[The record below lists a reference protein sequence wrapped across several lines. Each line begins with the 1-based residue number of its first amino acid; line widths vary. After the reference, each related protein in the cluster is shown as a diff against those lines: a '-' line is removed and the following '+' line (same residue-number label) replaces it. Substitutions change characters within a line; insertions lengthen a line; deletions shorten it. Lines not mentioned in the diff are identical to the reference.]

1 MWSIQFL
8 NGPLKGRS
16 IKINDQDI
24 IGRSKNC
31 SIHIPHES
39 ISKKH
44 CRLYLQENKLYIE
57 DLNSSNG
64 SFING
69 KQITNSQIQSGS
81 QLNLHDLQAIIVSG
95 EQEVNFQDT
104 NNETSQAYT
113 HKKINSLKDL
123 LHNKIETVLLPGI
136 YKLPELLEFR
146 YVFGIFLIGFVLIM
160 TSLSY
165 IPLGTLLKSS
175 IQKES
180 QKRALG
186 IAKHLAS
193 LNRVYLQ
200 KGPKAAIS
208 TSVALQESGVTQAFI
223 ISAENNRI
231 IAPLSEQGQFP
242 PENINSLFVGI
253 DKNNDYFKQ
262 LDSSTIIAIKPIQ
275 FLNQAAELKTLAYAV
290 VIYNMGSLSLSDG
303 RTLSLFIQTLFIGLL
318 IGSILFFFLF
328 QIISYIFN
336 QLNKQI
342 HTSLTEGQSSVN
354 IPYQFPP
361 LQKCIEQINNI
372 LNHIFLL
379 KEMESKSGQKQ
390 ELIYDKFDEVNK
402 IAQLIGYP
410 SLIIDY
416 KSYKIISAN
425 PQADQLF
432 EDSLLHQEIE
442 NLTDQS
448 LKLNLQ
454 DLLERSKQEN
464 SVSGFIEL
472 QDYTYNIQL
481 QLLFGLK
488 SVDYALLVFTPKE

>member
-8 NGPLKGRS
+8 NGPLKGKN
-16 IKINDQDI
+16 IKIHDQDI
-24 IGRSKNC
+24 VGRSKNC
-31 SIHIPHES
+31 SIHIPHNS
-39 ISKKH
+39 VSKKH
-44 CRLYLQENKLYIE
+44 CRFYLQENQLYIE

-69 KQITNSQIQSGS
+69 KKITNSQIQNGA
-81 QLNLHDLQAIIVSG
+81 QLNLHDLQAIITSG
-95 EQEVNFQDT
+95 EQEFNFQDSSSTKTTEGT
-104 NNETSQAYT
+104 NT
-113 HKKINSLKDL
+113 KFNSLKEL
-123 LHNKIETVLLPGI
+123 LHNKIETVVLPGI
-136 YKLPELLEFR
+136 YKLPELLDFH
-146 YVFGIFLIGFVLIM
+146 YVLGIFLIGFVLIM

-165 IPLGTLLKSS
+165 IPLRTLLKSS

-193 LNRVYLQ
+193 LNKVYLQ
-200 KGPKAAIS
+200 KGPRAAIS
-208 TSVALQESGVTQAFI
+208 TSVALQESGVEQALI

-231 IAPLSEQGQFP
+231 IAPLSEQGKFP
-242 PENINSLFVGI
+242 PENINNLFVGI

-275 FLNQAAELKTLAYAV
+275 FLSQSAELKTLAYAV
-290 VIYNMGSLSLSDG
+290 IIYNMGSLSFSDG
-303 RTLSLFIQTLFIGLL
+303 RALSLFIQTLFIGLL

-328 QIISYIFN
+328 KIISYIFN
-336 QLNKQI
+336 QLNKQM
-342 HTSLTEGQSSVN
+342 HTSLEENQGNVN

-372 LNHIFLL
+372 LNRVALL
-379 KEMESKSGQKQ
+379 KDKGSQAGSKQ

-402 IAQLIGYP
+402 VTQLIGYP
-410 SLIIDY
+410 SLILDY
-416 KSYKIISAN
+416 RNHKIISTN

-432 EDSLLHQEIE
+432 GDSLLHQEVE
-442 NLTDQS
+442 NLADQS

-454 DLLERSKQEN
+454 DLLERSKKED
-464 SVSGFIEL
+464 SISGFIEL